1 MKYSMIFFEYNTE
14 ILSNGHAPKEEK
26 NITSFAGFRCTIRK
40 ALKAKEASKKPL
52 RAQGATVINLQ
63 LEGFALSQI
72 SPQYPRWQKTP
83 NSENWQFIFTFPILL
98 VCFQPLFV
106 YFYNFWHKWW
116 FSMGFLS
123 LFVLGFRVHKSSH
136 ECCCL
141 CPVL

>member
-106 YFYNFWHKWW
+106 YFFNFWLKMVV
-116 FSMGFLS
+116 FNGVFKFICIGFQ
-123 LFVLGFRVHKSSH
+123 GT
-136 ECCCL
+136 
-141 CPVL
+141 